1 MQVKTPPGWHPAA
14 LITTHLISLLLLAS
28 WLLEPTRS
36 LWLALDEQLFWSMN
50 RSLEWGRGWQQLWAI
65 ANNRAFDLVAGL
77 SMLLLFAYRG
87 LLGDRARLYH
97 YISVVIVMSMVLLV
111 LLLISKELPVERPSP
126 TAHFPEAL
134 RLSQLVPE
142 IPTKDYSSDSFPGDH
157 GLVLLICAGFALVY
171 LPTGYA
177 ALALLF
183 MLLFTLPRLMS
194 GAHWVTDE
202 IVGAVSVGLPALAWL
217 FATPLQGR
225 VLRAVEQ
232 RVSSLGT
239 RLSRKHRFS

>member
-1 MQVKTPPGWHPAA
+1 MQVNFPSGWHPTA
-14 LITTHLISLLLLAS
+14 LLVAHLISLLLLTS

-36 LWLALDEQLFWSMN
+36 LWLALDEQLFWAMN
-50 RSLEWGRGWQQLWAI
+50 RSLQWGRGWQQLWAI
-65 ANNRAFDLVAGL
+65 ANNRAFDLVAGF
-77 SMLLLFAYRG
+77 SMLLLFAWRG
-87 LLGDRARLYH
+87 LLGDRTRLYH
-97 YISVVIVMSMVLLV
+97 YISVVIVMFMVLLV
-111 LLLISKELPVERPSP
+111 LLLISKELPVERPSA

-157 GLVLLICAGFALVY
+157 GLVLLICAGFALFY
-171 LPTGYA
+171 LPAGYGV
-177 ALALLF
+177 LALLF
-183 MLLFTLPRLMS
+183 MVLFTLPRLMS

-217 FATPLQGR
+217 FATPLQGK

-239 RLSRKHRFS
+239 RLGGKHRFS